1 MELAAVFDPTTSTN
15 GSFTASTLQTGS
27 TLIAINK
34 SYVDIILT
42 FANGDE
48 RLVIANDRRAWVFAD
63 ASAVA
68 NGMINWKQE
77 NVDYPQTINQLQNV
91 IYIEVYAPTEKV
103 TEVYPMSIQR
113 ETLPSLVPYQI
124 GASTLSSNFSSQKQT
139 IWPSSYYG
147 VTCAPQSLG
156 GMGFDHFYTQ
166 ANISVSTVLTDI
178 PGQYPSTG
186 KTANNGTLTLP
197 SAAPYNV
204 PGPFSK
210 AGLNPVD
217 SATFLSEDFWTLSST
232 IPWAS
237 SNGFTIDGWINPS
250 LYDQFIF
257 GDDNVG
263 LNNKGVYIQLSNLG
277 NIIFLVGNGT
287 SAFGILTNIV
297 IPLNQWTYF
306 ACRYNKTAST
316 IEIWINGV
324 LNTSASFSGTPANT
338 LVLPGIGICSGI
350 GGRAWLGMI
359 ANLGIILS
367 DITLTQWGTNAILAR
382 YMLGE
387 QSLNADIQNAWITNI
402 DMAFDAGN
410 FTSTALS
417 FLFLHNVVNTA
428 GLLYTSVPSSETIL
442 HLYGKNTTSLRWDWP
457 ALTANNQV
465 YYQSYAPKNP
475 ITNLFDTFL
484 YFQPN
489 GGANTS
495 FTINTSGY
503 NILGIG

>member
-1 MELAAVFDPTTSTN
+1 MELIPVFDPTISTS
-15 GSFTASTLQTGS
+15 GSFVATTLQSGS
-27 TLIAINK
+27 QMIINNK
-34 SYVDIILT
+34 SYVNMIFT
-42 FANGDE
+42 FSSGDQ
-48 RLVIANDRRAWVFAD
+48 RTVLANDRRAFTFGG
-63 ASAVA
+63 ASSVP
-68 NGMINWKQE
+68 GPTVKWEQQSI
-77 NVDYPQTINQLQNV
+77 DYPQTINQLENLV
-91 IYIEVYAPTEKV
+91 YVEIYAPTEVVAEK
-103 TEVYPMSIQR
+103 YPAIIQR
-113 ETLPSLVPYQI
+113 ETLPSLIPYQI
-124 GASTLSSNFSSQKQT
+124 GATSLSANFHSGNQT

-156 GMGFDHFYTQ
+156 GMGFDHFYSQ
-166 ANISVSTVLTDI
+166 ANISVSTTLIDI

-197 SAAPYNV
+197 SAAPFNV

-237 SNGFTIDGWINPS
+237 STGFTIDGWINPS

-257 GDDNVG
+257 GDDVVG
-263 LNNKGVYIQLSNLG
+263 LNNKGVYIQLTSLG
-277 NIIFLVGNGT
+277 NIFFAVGNGT
-287 SAFGILTNIV
+287 SAYTIHTNV
-297 IPLNQWTYF
+297 TIPLNQWTYF

-324 LNTSASFSGTPANT
+324 LNTSANFSGTPANT

-367 DITLTQWGTNAILAR
+367 DIALTQWGTNAILAH
-382 YMLGE
+382 YMLGQ
-387 QSLNADIQNAWITNI
+387 QSLGSDIQNVWITNV

-428 GLLYTSVPSSETIL
+428 GLLFASVPSSETIL
-442 HLYGKNTTSLRWDWP
+442 HLYAKNTTTLRWDWP

-465 YYQSYAPKNP
+465 FYQSYAPKNP
-475 ITNLFDTFL
+475 ITNLFDTFM

-489 GGANTS
+489 VSTNTF
-495 FTINTSGY
+495 FTINVSGY